1 MTVKAY
7 LKCNHIFYQYRF
19 YLAFHTMSPH
29 FKIILV
35 WDSLILLKQI
45 HKSVGFGVGNDRQFE
60 NSINNSR
67 RRYMIKTKT
76 FSLLLTLLPLLLL
89 SGCTRVGAKSAS
101 TIIIYV
107 ATTTLAFLL
116 LVGYCF
122 FIKKKEGW
130 FYVLFASVFV
140 VNVGYL
146 ALATADTLEI
156 ALWANRISYLGSV
169 FLPLSMFMTIL
180 KLSNLNYKKRLPI
193 VLTLISVIT
202 FFITATPGYLDIYY
216 RSATLE
222 IIDGVSVL
230 VKDYGPLHVLYLFYL
245 IGYFTLMT
253 WVTLHASIKKKLES
267 ASHMIIILIAVFVNI
282 CVWLL
287 EQLVRLDFEFLSVS
301 YIISELFLIGAYL
314 MIQNQE
320 ALIASLKAQTVS
332 PLKQVEEVMR
342 DSEEFAAHCAFIRE
356 QLPKLTPTEREIY
369 DCYVDGLSTK
379 DVLSKLSIKENTLKF
394 HNKNLYSKLGV
405 SSRKQLIEYAK
416 AILSSDGKA

>member
-1 MTVKAY
+1 
-7 LKCNHIFYQYRF
+7 
-19 YLAFHTMSPH
+19 MSPH